1 MDGALELEGE
11 RHNGTTVVTAAGE
24 IDMATAPKLRE
35 CLETTEGNVVVDLRA
50 VSFLDSSGIGVF
62 VDAQEHLSEA
72 GGNLV
77 LRKSQAIVRTAL
89 EITGFA
95 SWIEA

>member
-1 MDGALELEGE
+1 MDVELELWVE

-35 CLETTEGNVVVDLRA
+35 CLLGTSGKVIVDLRA
-50 VSFLDSSGIGVF
+50 VSFLDSSGIGVL
-62 VDAQEHLSEA
+62 VDAQNHLSEA
-72 GGNLV
+72 GGSLT
-77 LRKSQAIVRTAL
+77 LRKPQAIVRTAL

-95 SWIEA
+95 SWIEV